1 MNALYNF
8 AVGPLAWI
16 AFTVCIGG
24 MIWRLWSLGRL
35 ARQRDASALAYMN
48 WKDSLTS
55 IIRWTLPFS
64 TCGWRENPLLTVA
77 NFVLH
82 IGILLAVLIATMM
95 IPAMAL
101 LIPVYKLL
109 GSMGLVNSYLGI
121 IIPRMADV
129 GGIFLLRQFFISIPK
144 DLDNAARI
152 DGAGEFRIFAQI
164 ILPNAV
170 PAILTVGMF
179 NFMGNWNDLL
189 WPLIMTSKPETRTI
203 TAGLAMLTGHGSSVT
218 PYGVVMAG
226 ALISALPLLV
236 VFFLVQK
243 RFVEGIAM
251 TGMK

>member
-82 IGILLAVLIATMM
+82 IGILLAVLFYSAHNVMWDYNFGFSLPSLPDGFMDTVTLAT
-95 IPAMAL
+95 ILACL
-101 LIPVYKLL
+101 VL
-109 GSMGLVNSYLGI
+109 GWRRL
-121 IIPRMADV
+121 
-129 GGIFLLRQFFISIPK
+129 
-144 DLDNAARI
+144 
-152 DGAGEFRIFAQI
+152 
-164 ILPNAV
+164 AV
-170 PAILTVGMF
+170 PASSYV
-179 NFMGNWNDLL
+179 
-189 WPLIMTSKPETRTI
+189 TRQ
-203 TAGLAMLTGHGSSVT
+203 ADWFSL
-218 PYGVVMAG
+218 
-226 ALISALPLLV
+226 LLV
-236 VFFLVQK
+236 TGVMVTGFASAHGFGSESSAPRAVRRGDPHLPALHAPEPRHSDSLHPRLHGFRIHRRPSYLRLVIL
-243 RFVEGIAM
+243 EAHDGN
-251 TGMK
+251 

>member
-82 IGILLAVLIATMM
+82 IGILPDGFMDAVTLATILACLVLGWRRLAV
-95 IPAMAL
+95 PASSYVTRQADWFSLLLVTGVMVTGFASAHGFGSESFMAL
-101 LIPVYKLL
+101 LHVL
-109 GSMGLVNSYLGI
+109 
-121 IIPRMADV
+121 
-129 GGIFLLRQFFISIPK
+129 F
-144 DLDNAARI
+144 
-152 DGAGEFRIFAQI
+152 GE
-164 ILPNAV
+164 
-170 PAILTVGMF
+170 AILICLPFTRLSHAILIPF
-179 NFMGNWNDLL
+179 TRAYMGSES
-189 WPLIMTSKPETRTI
+189 IGVRRTCDW
-203 TAGLAMLTGHGSSVT
+203 
-218 PYGVVMAG
+218 
-226 ALISALPLLV
+226 
-236 VFFLVQK
+236 
-243 RFVEGIAM
+243 
-251 TGMK
+251 

>member
-82 IGILLAVLIATMM
+82 IGILLAVLFYSAHNVMWDYNFGFSLPSLPDGFMDAVTLAT
-95 IPAMAL
+95 ILACL
-101 LIPVYKLL
+101 VL
-109 GSMGLVNSYLGI
+109 GWRRL
-121 IIPRMADV
+121 
-129 GGIFLLRQFFISIPK
+129 
-144 DLDNAARI
+144 
-152 DGAGEFRIFAQI
+152 
-164 ILPNAV
+164 AV
-170 PAILTVGMF
+170 PASSYV
-179 NFMGNWNDLL
+179 
-189 WPLIMTSKPETRTI
+189 TRQ
-203 TAGLAMLTGHGSSVT
+203 ADWFSL
-218 PYGVVMAG
+218 
-226 ALISALPLLV
+226 LLV
-236 VFFLVQK
+236 
-243 RFVEGIAM
+243 
-251 TGMK
+251 TGVMVTGFASAHGF

>member
-82 IGILLAVLIATMM
+82 IGILLAVLF
-95 IPAMAL
+95 
-101 LIPVYKLL
+101 Y
-109 GSMGLVNSYLGI
+109 
-121 IIPRMADV
+121 
-129 GGIFLLRQFFISIPK
+129 
-144 DLDNAARI
+144 
-152 DGAGEFRIFAQI
+152 
-164 ILPNAV
+164 
-170 PAILTVGMF
+170 
-179 NFMGNWNDLL
+179 
-189 WPLIMTSKPETRTI
+189 
-203 TAGLAMLTGHGSSVT
+203 SS
-218 PYGVVMAG
+218 AG
-226 ALISALPLLV
+226 ADWQSRRQA
-236 VFFLVQK
+236 
-243 RFVEGIAM
+243 
-251 TGMK
+251 T

>member
-82 IGILLAVLIATMM
+82 IGILLYI
-95 IPAMAL
+95 
-101 LIPVYKLL
+101 L
-109 GSMGLVNSYLGI
+109 GRGAFLVAFRLRNNQLRGL
-121 IIPRMADV
+121 
-129 GGIFLLRQFFISIPK
+129 
-144 DLDNAARI
+144 
-152 DGAGEFRIFAQI
+152 
-164 ILPNAV
+164 
-170 PAILTVGMF
+170 
-179 NFMGNWNDLL
+179 
-189 WPLIMTSKPETRTI
+189 
-203 TAGLAMLTGHGSSVT
+203 TA
-218 PYGVVMAG
+218 
-226 ALISALPLLV
+226 ALISGISGVVVMSYGNEVLGQIPTGAIIYMSMAFIFLSPRFDKELEETELEKHAVPGKNLLALNPRSRTAFPSTLA
-236 VFFLVQK
+236 K
-243 RFVEGIAM
+243 E
-251 TGMK
+251 

>member
-82 IGILLAVLIATMM
+82 IGILLAGSTRPTTSCGTTISVFPFLPCPT
-95 IPAMAL
+95 AL
-101 LIPVYKLL
+101 
-109 GSMGLVNSYLGI
+109 
-121 IIPRMADV
+121 
-129 GGIFLLRQFFISIPK
+129 
-144 DLDNAARI
+144 
-152 DGAGEFRIFAQI
+152 
-164 ILPNAV
+164 
-170 PAILTVGMF
+170 
-179 NFMGNWNDLL
+179 W
-189 WPLIMTSKPETRTI
+189 
-203 TAGLAMLTGHGSSVT
+203 T
-218 PYGVVMAG
+218 P
-226 ALISALPLLV
+226 SP
-236 VFFLVQK
+236 
-243 RFVEGIAM
+243 
-251 TGMK
+251 